1 MIHVGGTVHVARC
14 PADASHDTVRV
25 IEVEL
30 IATVGSDGPRAGP
43 GMLRWQRLEPV
54 THFGGTNELVTQ
66 VYDA

>member
-1 MIHVGGTVHVARC
+1 MAGY
-14 PADASHDTVRV
+14 PADVSHSTVRV

-30 IATVGSDGPRAGP
+30 LATVGSDGP

-54 THFGGTNELVTQ
+54 TRFGETNELVTQ